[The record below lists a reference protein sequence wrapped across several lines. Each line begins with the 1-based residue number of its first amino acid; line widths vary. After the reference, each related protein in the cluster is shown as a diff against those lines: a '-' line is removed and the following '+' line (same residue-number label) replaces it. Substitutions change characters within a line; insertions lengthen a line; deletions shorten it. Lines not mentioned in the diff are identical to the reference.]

1 MYQSES
7 ECESE
12 CESEWEWEGKSERGV
27 SESER
32 EVSIDYNNSY
42 LLVYE
47 RVRERN
53 NKDTLLDTINRIKRE
68 YLRRVITR

>member
-12 CESEWEWEGKSERGV
+12 WESEWEWEGKSERGV

-47 RVRERN
+47 REWESE
-53 NKDTLLDTINRIKRE
+53 E
-68 YLRRVITR
+68 YL

>member
-1 MYQSES
+1 M
-7 ECESE
+7 
-12 CESEWEWEGKSERGV
+12 

-53 NKDTLLDTINRIKRE
+53 NKDTLLDTSNRKKRE
-68 YLRRVITR
+68 YLRRIIIR